1 VKKGQSHSI
10 NIISRDVEKCVVQ
23 QKDYEGG
30 ENDCEVN
37 MSANPWKE
45 RERRS
50 EDYVYRK
57 EIKENHTHTHKRKN
71 SRYITDQVQKKVTNE
86 QRHD

>member
-1 VKKGQSHSI
+1 MEIEHVLSWRIFFAVKKGQSHSI

-37 MSANPWKE
+37 MSANP
-45 RERRS
+45 
-50 EDYVYRK
+50 
-57 EIKENHTHTHKRKN
+57 
-71 SRYITDQVQKKVTNE
+71 
-86 QRHD
+86 